1 MERMLALLRLI
12 HPAPAAAVTLLSVVL
27 AAILGSEGGTLD
39 VGRVVLVGF
48 AVGGSQIA
56 TGALNDWADRD
67 RDAAAGRP
75 KPIPTGLVHAP
86 AALRLAVAGALLQLG
101 ASVPLGLTFTA
112 LGVVALGSA
121 LAYDL
126 WLSRTP
132 ASIVPYVVSFGTLPL
147 WVAAGVDAPLDRVA
161 GAVPLAALFAA
172 AAHLANTLRDWD
184 ADRATRSRALAQL
197 LGRDVTRW
205 LAVGLSLAVG
215 IGVAIALAVG
225 GRLGPAVALSGAI
238 GLAAVAAG
246 GIREAWLWRGQLV
259 AAVAW
264 TAAWALSGR
273 T

>member
-1 MERMLALLRLI
+1 MERMLALVRVI
-12 HPAPAAAVTLLSVVL
+12 HPAPAAAVTVLSVVL
-27 AAILGSEGGTLD
+27 AGILGSEAGTVD
-39 VGRVVLVGF
+39 VGRVALVAL
-48 AVGGSQIA
+48 AVAGSQVA

-75 KPIPTGLVHAP
+75 KPIPSGLVRP
-86 AALRLAVAGALLQLG
+86 TAALQLAAAGAAVQLVAALPLGPTFAALG
-101 ASVPLGLTFTA
+101 AI
-112 LGVVALGSA
+112 ALGSA
-121 LAYDL
+121 VAYDL

-132 ASIVPYVVSFGTLPL
+132 ASVIPYVVSFGTLPL
-147 WVAAGVDAPLDRVA
+147 WVASGIGVPLGRVA

-184 ADRATRSRALAQL
+184 EDRATRSRALAQVV
-197 LGRDVTRW
+197 GRAATRW
-205 LAVGLSLAVG
+205 LAIGLSLAVG

-225 GRLGPAVALSGAI
+225 GRLGPAVAVSGAI
-238 GLAAVAAG
+238 GLAAVGAG
-246 GIREAWLWRGQLV
+246 AVRESWLWRGQLV